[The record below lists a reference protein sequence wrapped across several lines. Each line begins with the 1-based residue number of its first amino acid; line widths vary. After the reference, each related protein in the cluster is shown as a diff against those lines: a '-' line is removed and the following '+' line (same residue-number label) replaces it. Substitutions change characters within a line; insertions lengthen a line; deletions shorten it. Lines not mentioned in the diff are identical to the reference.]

1 MHPAYS
7 VIFFTTAS
15 GAGYGLL
22 ALLGLF
28 GAAGFLPAGAGF
40 TVLALGVALALIAG
54 GLLSSTL
61 HLTHPE
67 RAWRAVSQWRSS
79 WLAREGVLALATFVP
94 AGLFGLSVLLGA
106 PRGVVAVLGV
116 LSAVLALA
124 TVWATSMIYASLRA
138 VRQWNSRWVPPVYL
152 TLALMTGALLL
163 AALGGLWGG
172 GWPGIGW
179 IAAALTAVGWLVK
192 TAYWR
197 EIGAGRAAND
207 LGSATG
213 LDRLGPVHLLEK
225 PHTEENF
232 LMRELGYQMARTHV
246 AKLRRIAH
254 LTLFALPLLLCFAGL
269 WAPPVLAGIAAVAA
283 VLSAG
288 VGVLTERWLF
298 FAEARHTAMLYYGYA
313 A

>member
-22 ALLGLF
+22 ALLGVFSAIGL
-28 GAAGFLPAGAGF
+28 LPEGMGF
-40 TVLALGVALALIAG
+40 TVLSLGLALVLIAG

-94 AGLFGLSVLLGA
+94 AGLFGLAVLLGA

-138 VRQWNSRWVPPVYL
+138 VRQWNNRWVPPVYL
-152 TLALMTGALLL
+152 LLALATGALLL
-163 AALGGLWGG
+163 TALERLWGG
-172 GWPGIGW
+172 GWGW
-179 IAAALTAVGWLVK
+179 TAGVAAGLLAVGWASK
-192 TAYWR
+192 AAYWR
-197 EIGAGRAAND
+197 TIDAKRPCHTV
-207 LGSATG
+207 GSATG
-213 LDRLGPVHLLEK
+213 LERLGPVHLLEQ

-232 LMRELGYQMARTHV
+232 LMRELGYEVARTHA
-246 AKLRRIAH
+246 AKMRRIARMM
-254 LTLFALPLLLCFAGL
+254 LFIGPIVLSMVALWLPPLFAGE
-269 WAPPVLAGIAAVAA
+269 AA
-283 VLSAG
+283 VLA
-288 VGVLTERWLF
+288 VVCAAIGVLTERWLF

>member
-7 VIFFTTAS
+7 VILFTTAS

-22 ALLGLF
+22 ALLGLL
-28 GAAGFLPAGAGF
+28 GAAGLLPAGGWF
-40 TVLALGVALALIAG
+40 TVLALGLALALITG

-94 AGLFGLSVLLGA
+94 AGLFGLSLMLDA

-116 LSAVLALA
+116 LSAALALA

-138 VRQWNSRWVPPVYL
+138 IRQWNTRSVPPVYL
-152 TLALMTGALLL
+152 VLALMTGALLL
-163 AALGGLWGG
+163 TALQHLWGG
-172 GWPGIGW
+172 GWPGVGW
-179 IAAALTAVGWLVK
+179 IAAVLTAAGWLVK
-192 TAYWR
+192 AAYWR
-197 EIGAGRAAND
+197 EIDAGRPGND

-213 LDRLGPVHLLEK
+213 LDRLGPVHLLEM
-225 PHTEENF
+225 PHTEDNF
-232 LMRELGYQMARTHV
+232 LMRELGYQVARTHT

-254 LTLFALPLLLCFAGL
+254 LTLFALPLLLSLAAL
-269 WAPPVLAGIAAVAA
+269 WAPPVLAGVAAVAA
-283 VLSAG
+283 VLSAS

>member
-7 VIFFTTAS
+7 VIVFTTAS

-22 ALLGLF
+22 ALLGVF
-28 GAAGFLPAGAGF
+28 GAAGHVPAGPGF
-40 TVLALGVALALIAG
+40 TVLALGVALALVAG

-94 AGLFGLSVLLGA
+94 AGLLGLAVLLGA
-106 PRGVVAVLGV
+106 PRGVVAVPGV

-138 VRQWNSRWVPPVYL
+138 VRQWNSRWVPVVYL
-152 TLALMTGALLL
+152 ALALMTGALLL
-163 AALGGLWGG
+163 AALERLWGSG
-172 GWPGIGW
+172 GPGVGW
-179 IAAALTAVGWLVK
+179 AAAVLTAAGWLVK
-192 TAYWR
+192 AAYWR
-197 EIGAGRAAND
+197 EIDGQRPVHDVG
-207 LGSATG
+207 GATG
-213 LDRLGPVHLLEK
+213 LDRLGPVHLLEQ

-232 LMRELGYQMARTHV
+232 LMRELGYQVARSHA
-246 AKLRRIAH
+246 AKLRLITHA
-254 LTLFALPLLLCFAGL
+254 TLFALPLLLSLAAL
-269 WAPPVLAGIAAVAA
+269 WAPPVPAGVAAVAA

-288 VGVLTERWLF
+288 AGVLTERWLF